1 MIRDRLLVLL
11 TVAVLA
17 ATSPAAA
24 AQLGD
29 IRFDNSGSPEAQEG
43 FIRAVLLLHSFEYD
57 DAREEFRKVQTI
69 DPAFALAYWGEAMT
83 HNHPLW
89 RQQDRDAALA
99 ALRKFAPTTK
109 ARLER
114 APTERERG
122 YLRAVE
128 ILYGEGSK
136 LDRDLAYSEAMG
148 ELAARYPEDLEARA
162 FYALSI
168 LGTAQGVRDFRIYM
182 RAGAVAEEVFAANP
196 RHPGAAHY
204 LIHSYD
210 DPVHA
215 PLGLRAA
222 RVYAQIAPA
231 ASHAQHMISHIYVA
245 LGYWAESVDANIK
258 SFDVSVERR
267 ARKDLDIDELN
278 YHSLH
283 WLMYSYLQLGRF
295 DDARSKLDMMTEYAK
310 ESGSPRALWYH
321 AAMRSA
327 WIVETGGRPAPPEIR
342 PDETQ
347 VTGAAAD
354 LFANGYA
361 ALLAGDRDTAS
372 AAATHI
378 GARHDSAAAGHLCGQ
393 SSGYADTSKQDLVVA
408 QVLQKSLRAL
418 IEADRGNTD
427 RALAL
432 FEEATVVEAAMPL
445 DFGPPIIVK
454 PSHEL
459 YGEVL
464 LKLDRPAEAKA
475 QFENALE
482 RAPRRSLALAGLAR
496 AARALDDATTLAKA
510 CGELESSY
518 TGADESVPRPAP
530 CATEAVAGNSQATTP

>member
-1 MIRDRLLVLL
+1 MNVRLLF
-11 TVAVLA
+11 AFVLA
-17 ATSPAAA
+17 APAVAHSFA
-24 AQLGD
+24 STPELGE
-29 IRFDNSGSPEAQEG
+29 IRFPSSGAPQAQEA

-57 DAREEFRKVQTI
+57 DARESFQEVQAI
-69 DPAFALAYWGEAMT
+69 DPGFALAYWGEAMT

-89 RQQDRDAALA
+89 REQDRDAALQ
-99 ALRKFAPTTK
+99 ALAKLAPTPAARAAK
-109 ARLER
+109 AP
-114 APTERERG
+114 AGRERG

-128 ILYGEGSK
+128 TLYGEGTK
-136 LDRDLAYSEAMG
+136 PDRDLAYSEAMG
-148 ELAARYPEDLEARA
+148 DLAAGFPEDLEARV
-162 FYALSI
+162 FYSLSI
-168 LGTAQGVRDFRIYM
+168 LGTAQGVRDFSIYM

-245 LGYWAESVDANIK
+245 LGYWTESVDANVR
-258 SFDVSVERR
+258 SFQVSVERR
-267 ARKDLDIDELN
+267 DRKSLEIDELN

-295 DDARSKLDMMTEYAK
+295 DDARAMLEKMTGYAG

-321 AAMRSA
+321 AALRAA
-327 WIVETGGRPAPPEIR
+327 WIVETGGRPAPAEIR
-342 PDETQ
+342 PDDTQ

-361 ALLAGDRDTAS
+361 ALLAGKHEEAV
-372 AAATHI
+372 AAANRI
-378 GARHDSAAAGHLCGQ
+378 GARHDRAAAGHLCGQ
-393 SSGYADTSKQDLVVA
+393 SGGYSDTSKTDLIVA
-408 QVLQKSLRAL
+408 KVLQQSLRAL
-418 IEADRGNTD
+418 IETERGNTD
-427 RALAL
+427 EALAL
-432 FEEATVVEAAMPL
+432 FVEATAAEEAMPL

-464 LKLDRPAEAKA
+464 LRLDRPAEAQV
-475 QFENALE
+475 QFEKALQ

-496 AARALDDATTLAKA
+496 AARATSDAATVAKA
-510 CGELESSY
+510 CGELASSY
-518 TGADESVPRPAP
+518 SGADASVPRPAP
-530 CATEAVAGNSQATTP
+530 CAAAAIAGGRTP